1 MDAKP
6 YILAIIIVAIYAGMY
21 VISKAAFDHGMNS
34 FVFVFYRQAAASVWL
49 LPIALVLG
57 RKNVQSMSLRL
68 LVKLFFLALIGSTLG
83 LNFSNASVTL
93 TSATVASATSNS
105 TPVITF
111 VLALL
116 FRMEAVKL
124 RSSSGIAKVTGVAL
138 CLAGALTIALYTGPS
153 LSPINHH
160 RAFGAHAAPAS
171 KAPSRGTWIIGTFLM
186 VLSNVTWSLW
196 MVWQA
201 VVLKEYPN
209 KMLITTVQCVFSTVQ
224 SFVVAAVA
232 ERDFTKWKLQFDV
245 SLLAVAYTGF
255 VVTGVS
261 F

>member
-1 MDAKP
+1 
-6 YILAIIIVAIYAGMY
+6 
-21 VISKAAFDHGMNS
+21 
-34 FVFVFYRQAAASVWL
+34 
-49 LPIALVLG
+49 
-57 RKNVQSMSLRL
+57 
-68 LVKLFFLALIGSTLG
+68 
-83 LNFSNASVTL
+83 
-93 TSATVASATSNS
+93 
-105 TPVITF
+105 
-111 VLALL
+111 
-116 FRMEAVKL
+116 MEAVKL

-171 KAPSRGTWIIGTFLM
+171 KAPSCGTWIIGTFLM

-261 F
+261 FYLQAWCVEIKGPVFLAFWNPLCFVMTIFCSSSFLGEIVHLGSIVGGLLLVCGLYSVLWGKSRESKIFECSDNTINGVQDGQEHKNPQAMQLGKEEQEEATSTSAV